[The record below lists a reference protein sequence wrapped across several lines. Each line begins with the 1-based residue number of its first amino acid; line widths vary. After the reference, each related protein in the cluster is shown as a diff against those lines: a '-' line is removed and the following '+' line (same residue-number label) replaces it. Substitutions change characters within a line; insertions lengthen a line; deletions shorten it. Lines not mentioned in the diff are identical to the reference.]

1 MMGRRWAKLFKSA
14 LILGCALL
22 FLTGCGARG
31 PENKIVQKAIALEF
45 QQTQEALSQQLH
57 TKVPKFKIK
66 NIVVAEKEALRLG
79 GLVAYHLQGQYD
91 ADVKFPGKRYAQTDY
106 SFDVY
111 LQQLPDGNLWRLA
124 VPQARDD
131 DSETVGPQWKTYALY
146 EEVPEVDPVVDAKAS
161 QAVKATKAVKASE
174 SAKTVAST
182 QDKAG

>member
-1 MMGRRWAKLFKSA
+1 MGRRLAKLFKSA

-45 QQTQEALSQQLH
+45 QQTQAALSQQLH
-57 TKVPKFKIK
+57 TVVPKFKIK

-91 ADVKFPGKRYAQTDY
+91 ADVKFPGKRYTQTDY
-106 SFDVY
+106 AFDVY

-124 VPQARDD
+124 VPQTREDD
-131 DSETVGPQWKTYALY
+131 EGNLSQQWQTYALY
-146 EEVPEVDPVVDAKAS
+146 EEAPEVEPTVDAKAD
-161 QAVKATKAVKASE
+161 KAVKEKRASE
-174 SAKTVAST
+174 SAKAVKSAQDQAS
-182 QDKAG
+182 